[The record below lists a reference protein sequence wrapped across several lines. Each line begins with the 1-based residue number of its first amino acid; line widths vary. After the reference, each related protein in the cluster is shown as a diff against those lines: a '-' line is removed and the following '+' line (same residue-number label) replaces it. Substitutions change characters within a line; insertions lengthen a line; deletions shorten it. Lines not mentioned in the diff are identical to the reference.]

1 MDKLLFNP
9 VRLKILSS
17 LINNSQCDF
26 NHLKKVT
33 EATQG
38 NLSIQLK
45 KLKEEKYIHIEKKFS
60 KNYPNTTCSITK
72 KGKIKFEEFFINLI
86 TLKENGK

>member
-9 VRLKILSS
+9 IRLKIMSS

-33 EATQG
+33 KSTQG

-45 KLKEEKYIHIEKKFS
+45 KLKEERYIEIEKTFS
-60 KNYPNTTCSITK
+60 NNYPKTSCSITD
-72 KGKIKFEEFFINLI
+72 KGKIKFEEFFKNLI
-86 TLKENGK
+86 KMKKS

>member
-9 VRLKILSS
+9 VRLKVMSS

-45 KLKEEKYIHIEKKFS
+45 KLKEEKYIEIEKKFIN
-60 KNYPNTTCSITK
+60 NYPKTSCSITQ
-72 KGKIKFEEFFINLI
+72 KGKIKFENFFKDLIKMKNL
-86 TLKENGK
+86 